1 MSFRAAGA
9 ARRAGPRP
17 ATLKTKE
24 PPIMSAALSL
34 DQVKSQAKSLS
45 YRSQAFI
52 DGKYV
57 AATSG
62 KTFDCVSPVNG
73 KVLAKVAACDAA
85 DVDRAVKAARAAF
98 EDGRW
103 RDKAPGERKKILLKW
118 ADLIEKHVSE
128 LALLETL
135 DMGKPIRDS
144 ASIDIPAVARCI
156 RWYGEAVDKIYD
168 EIAPTAAD
176 SVAMVTRE
184 PVGVVAAVV
193 PWNFPLLMAAWKL
206 GPALA
211 TGNSVI
217 VKPAEQSPLT
227 MIRAAEL
234 AAEAGIPDGV
244 LGVLPGYGETAGQ
257 ALGRHMD
264 VDAIAFTGSAEVGK
278 FFLRYAGESNMK
290 RVGLECGGKTP
301 NIVMADAPDLDAA
314 ATAAAWGIFF
324 NQGEVCN
331 AGSRLLVE
339 DRIKDE
345 FIEKVMAVGKAMR
358 VGDPLDPKTQM
369 GAMVDDIQMNRVL
382 GYIETGQKEGAKLS
396 MGGRRLMAETGGYYI
411 EPTVF
416 DNVANDMTIA
426 QEEIFGPV
434 LSTIS
439 FKDADEAIR
448 IGNHTIYGLASA
460 VWTRDINKAMKAAK
474 GLRAGSVWIN
484 CFDAGDM
491 TTPFGGFKQSGFGRD
506 KSLHAMDKY
515 TELKT
520 TWIQLS

>member
-1 MSFRAAGA
+1 
-9 ARRAGPRP
+9 
-17 ATLKTKE
+17 
-24 PPIMSAALSL
+24 MSAALSL
-34 DQVKSQAKSLS
+34 DSIKSQAEGLS

-57 AATSG
+57 DAASG
-62 KTFDCVSPVNG
+62 QTFDCVSPANG
-73 KVLAKVAACDAA
+73 KALAQVAACDAE
-85 DVDRAVKAARAAF
+85 DVDRAVAAARRAF

-103 RDKAPGERKKILLKW
+103 RDEAPAERKKTLQKF
-118 ADLIEKHVSE
+118 ADLIESHATE

-144 ASIDIPAVARCI
+144 ANIDIPAAANCI
-156 RWYGEAVDKIYD
+156 RWYAEAIDKVYD
-168 EIAPTAAD
+168 EIAPTPAD
-176 SVAMVTRE
+176 SVAMITRE
-184 PVGVVAAVV
+184 PLGVVGAVV
-193 PWNFPLLMAAWKL
+193 PWNFPLLMAVWKI

-211 TGNSVI
+211 TGNSII

-227 MIRAAEL
+227 MIRVAEL

-244 LGVLPGYGETAGQ
+244 LGVLPGFGETAGQ

-264 VDAIAFTGSAEVGK
+264 VDCIAFTGSAEVGK
-278 FFLRYAGESNMK
+278 YFLKYAGESNMK
-290 RVGLECGGKTP
+290 RVSLECGGKTP

-339 DRIKDE
+339 ESVKDRLLD
-345 FIEKVMAVGKAMR
+345 KVMEVGKAMR
-358 VGDPLDPKTQM
+358 VGDPLDPATQI
-369 GAMVDDIQMNRVL
+369 GAIVDDNQLDRIM
-382 GYIETGQKEGAKLS
+382 GYIDEGRKEGAKLA
-396 MGGRRLMAETGGYYI
+396 MGGERILAESGGYYV

-416 DNVANDMTIA
+416 DDVRNDMTIA

-434 LSTIS
+434 LSTIT
-439 FKDADEAIR
+439 FREPEEALEIA
-448 IGNHTIYGLASA
+448 NDTIYGLAA
-460 VWTRDINKAMKAAK
+460 AIWTRDINKAMKAAK
-474 GLRAGSVWIN
+474 RLRAGSVWVN

-491 TTPFGGFKQSGFGRD
+491 TMPFGGYKQSGFGRD
-506 KSLHAMDKY
+506 KSLHAMEKY
-515 TELKT
+515 TQLKS

>member
-1 MSFRAAGA
+1 
-9 ARRAGPRP
+9 
-17 ATLKTKE
+17 
-24 PPIMSAALSL
+24 MSAALSL
-34 DQVKSQAKSLS
+34 DSIKSQAEGLS

-57 AATSG
+57 DAASG
-62 KTFDCVSPVNG
+62 QTFDCVSPANG
-73 KVLAKVAACDAA
+73 KALARVAACDAE
-85 DVDRAVKAARAAF
+85 DVDRAVAAARRAF

-103 RDKAPGERKKILLKW
+103 RDMAPAQRKKTLQKF
-118 ADLIEKHVSE
+118 ADLIESHATE

-144 ASIDIPAVARCI
+144 ANIDIPAAANCI
-156 RWYGEAVDKIYD
+156 RWYAEAIDKVYD
-168 EIAPTAAD
+168 EIAPTPAD
-176 SVAMVTRE
+176 SVAMITRE
-184 PVGVVAAVV
+184 PLGVVGAVV
-193 PWNFPLLMAAWKL
+193 PWNFPLLMAMWKV

-211 TGNSVI
+211 TGNSII

-227 MIRAAEL
+227 MIRVAEL
-234 AAEAGIPDGV
+234 ATEAGIPDGV
-244 LGVLPGYGETAGQ
+244 LGVLPGFGETAGQ

-264 VDAIAFTGSAEVGK
+264 VDCVAFTGSAEVGK
-278 FFLRYAGESNMK
+278 YFLKYAGESNMK
-290 RVGLECGGKTP
+290 RVSLECGGKTP

-339 DRIKDE
+339 ASVKDRLLD
-345 FIEKVMAVGKAMR
+345 KVMEVGKAMR
-358 VGDPLDPKTQM
+358 VGDPLDPTTQI
-369 GAMVDDIQMNRVL
+369 GAIVDGNQLDRIM
-382 GYIETGQKEGAKLS
+382 GYIDTGQKEGAKLA
-396 MGGRRLMAETGGYYI
+396 MGGERILAESGGYYV

-416 DNVANDMTIA
+416 DDVRNDMTIA

-434 LSTIS
+434 LSTIT
-439 FKDADEAIR
+439 FREPEEALEIA
-448 IGNHTIYGLASA
+448 NDTIYGLAAA

-474 GLRAGSVWIN
+474 ALRAGSVWVN

-491 TTPFGGFKQSGFGRD
+491 TMPFGGYKQSGFGRD
-506 KSLHAMDKY
+506 KSLHAMEKY
-515 TELKT
+515 TQLKS

>member
-1 MSFRAAGA
+1 
-9 ARRAGPRP
+9 
-17 ATLKTKE
+17 
-24 PPIMSAALSL
+24 MSAALSL
-34 DQVKSQAKSLS
+34 DAVKSQAEGLS

-52 DGKYV
+52 DGRYAD
-57 AATSG
+57 AASG
-62 KTFDCVSPVNG
+62 ATFDCVSPVNG
-73 KVLAKVAACDAA
+73 KVLAQVAATDKE
-85 DVDRAVKAARAAF
+85 DVDRAVAAARRAF
-98 EDGRW
+98 DEGRW
-103 RDKAPGERKKILLKW
+103 RNLAPAERKRIMLKW
-118 ADLIEKHVSE
+118 ADIIEAHTSE

-135 DMGKPIRDS
+135 DMGKPINDS
-144 ASIDIPAVARCI
+144 SRIDIPLVVKTI
-156 RWYGEAVDKIYD
+156 RWYAEAIDKIYD
-168 EIAPTAAD
+168 EIAPTVPEAIAL
-176 SVAMVTRE
+176 VTRE

-193 PWNFPLLMAAWKL
+193 PWNFPLLMASWKL

-227 MIRAAEL
+227 MIRIAEM
-234 AAEAGIPDGV
+234 ASEAGIPDGV

-278 FFLRYAGESNMK
+278 YFLKYAGESNMK

-314 ATAAAWGIFF
+314 ATSAAWGIFF

-345 FIEKVMAVGKAMR
+345 FLEKVMAVGKQMR

-369 GAMVDDIQMNRVL
+369 GAMVDDTQMERVL
-382 GYIETGQKEGAKLS
+382 GYIETGQQEGATLT
-396 MGGRRLMAETGGYYI
+396 MGGQRVMAETGGYYI

-434 LSTIS
+434 LSTIT
-439 FKDADEAIR
+439 FGDLDEAIR
-448 IGNHTIYGLASA
+448 IGNDTIFGLASA
-460 VWTRDINKAMKAAK
+460 VWTRDINKALKTAKA
-474 GLRAGSVWIN
+474 LRAGTVWIN
-484 CFDAGDM
+484 SFDTSDI

-515 TELKT
+515 TELKM